1 MVQHSILIIICL
13 LLVLGTHGILAF
25 KRGTSSRF
33 LREHITRSSA
43 PYPDSAAHSLLKIHS
58 TNSNTVTTPSSKITL
73 KASSF
78 SGESANQNLS
88 PFDSNNEK
96 TPTPWTIPPTTTI
109 IKRFVAASTIIS
121 LLALGLQQPAY
132 ANALDILQEKV
143 SWITFSSDST
153 HPYILALVTSLQ
165 LRLKCRTGLEMTN
178 SLYVNFW

>member
-25 KRGTSSRF
+25 KRGTSPRF

-58 TNSNTVTTPSSKITL
+58 TNSNTVTTPSSKSTL

-109 IKRFVAASTIIS
+109 IKRFVAARGIRSYS
-121 LLALGLQQPAY
+121 RDVLLYGCSSVPGWGGSVSRRGCSAWIHQRVLEWE
-132 ANALDILQEKV
+132 QEEHHDRH
-143 SWITFSSDST
+143 SFH
-153 HPYILALVTSLQ
+153 HP
-165 LRLKCRTGLEMTN
+165 
-178 SLYVNFW
+178 